1 MTPPA
6 PTLQNQLKA
15 ALREQLATFTE
26 PQTLISFTI
35 PVEPIDLIDWLSA
48 QPAFPKLYWQARNSV
63 WCYGGIGTALTC
75 CSESWEQMNALTQEQ
90 PEAAFFG
97 GMRFDSTQPA
107 STEWR
112 SFENS
117 QFVLPRFVMEQNDS
131 RVARLRC
138 NLLIDSSASIVSLL
152 AELDAEIDALLF
164 DVPHVETQATADA
177 AINEVPNQHTWLE
190 SVGQVTDRI
199 KQSAIQKV
207 VLARRM
213 DLSFSDIPNPF
224 LFMRHF
230 RAMKSPAYYFCFQL
244 SPDKAF
250 VGSSPECL
258 FQRSGDSVASE
269 ALAGTRRRGATAE
282 EDDALRTSLQTSTKD
297 LHEHQLVADHIQ
309 MALRPLCKSM
319 ETDASPSL
327 LQLVLVQHLL
337 SSTKGHLLDT
347 TSDQDLIQAL
357 HPTPAVGG
365 VPTQDALMCIR
376 ELEPFDRGWY
386 AAPFGRISRDEV
398 ELTVAIR
405 SGLLHGNVLSL
416 YCGAGIVGASDPD
429 SEWEETESKFANF
442 LHVIHV
448 E

>member
-1 MTPPA
+1 MTTPA

-63 WCYGGIGTALTC
+63 WRYAGVGAALTIG
-75 CSESWEQMNALTQEQ
+75 SAQRKQMNALTQEQ

-97 GMRFDSTQPA
+97 GMRFDTTQPA

-131 RVARLRC
+131 GVARLRY
-138 NLLIDSSASIVSLL
+138 NLLIDSSSAINVQL
-152 AELDAEIDALLF
+152 AGLDAEIEGLLL
-164 DVPHVETQATADA
+164 DTPSVKPQATVHANVED
-177 AINEVPNQHTWLE
+177 IPNAQTWME
-190 SVGQVTDRI
+190 SVRKITGRI
-199 KQSAIQKV
+199 KNNTIEKV
-207 VLARRM
+207 VLARRV
-213 DLSFSDIPNPF
+213 DLNFSEPPNPF

-230 RAMKSPAYYFCFQL
+230 HAMNSPAFYFCFQL

-258 FQRSGDSVASE
+258 FQRAGDSVASE
-269 ALAGTRRRGATAE
+269 ALAGTRRRGATPE
-282 EDDALRTSLQTSTKD
+282 EDEALRRSLQTSTKD
-297 LHEHQLVADHIQ
+297 LHEHQLVADHVQ
-309 MALRPLCKSM
+309 EVLRPLCKRL

-337 SSTKGHLLDT
+337 SSTKGQLLNT

-365 VPTQDALMCIR
+365 VPTQDALACIR

-405 SGLLHGNVLSL
+405 SGLLHGNTLSL
-416 YCGAGIVGASDPD
+416 YCGAGIVGASDPE